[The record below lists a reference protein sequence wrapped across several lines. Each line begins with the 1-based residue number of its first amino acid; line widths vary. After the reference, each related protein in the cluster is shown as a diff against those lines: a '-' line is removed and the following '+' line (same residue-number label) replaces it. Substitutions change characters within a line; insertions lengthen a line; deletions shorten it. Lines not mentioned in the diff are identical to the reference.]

1 MCLVYSIYSSLD
13 FSCFNVIV
21 MFVMKIDNNIPLPQ
35 GNREKFPFNNMEV
48 GDSFIASNDP
58 SEFSEV
64 IQVIKER
71 NKAGDVRLFFWHI
84 VDEPIESM
92 RVWRVSLDEYF
103 ERCAPNDKKLID
115 SLFDMIKARGG
126 ETTHSNLIRSELLKR
141 EGSSSE
147 RMRAIEKYKFL
158 FTFTKSKKSGGG
170 RVIKIA

>member
-1 MCLVYSIYSSLD
+1 
-13 FSCFNVIV
+13 

-71 NKAGDVRLFFWHI
+71 NEAGDGRLFFWHI

-115 SLFDMIKARGG
+115 CLFDIIKTHGG
-126 ETTHSNLIRSELLKR
+126 ETTHSNLIRSELSER
-141 EGSSSE
+141 EGSLGD
-147 RMRAIEKYKFL
+147 RQNAIEKYKFL
-158 FTFTKSKKSGGG
+158 FTMTRRNKPGGG
-170 RVIKIA
+170 YTIKIA

>member
-1 MCLVYSIYSSLD
+1 
-13 FSCFNVIV
+13 
-21 MFVMKIDNNIPLPQ
+21 MKINNNIPLPQ

-71 NKAGDVRLFFWHI
+71 NKAGDGRLFFWHI

-115 SLFDMIKARGG
+115 CLFDIIKTHGG
-126 ETTHSNLIRSELLKR
+126 ETAHSNLIRSELSER
-141 EGSSSE
+141 EGSLGE
-147 RMRAIEKYKFL
+147 RIRAIEKYKFL
-158 FTFTKSKKSGGG
+158 FTMTRRNKPGGG
-170 RVIKIA
+170 YTIKIA